1 MAPSDPVPPPE
12 SERHMAAEFDLIAR
26 HFAPA
31 TPARADVAA
40 GIGDDAA
47 LLLPPAG
54 SGIVSACTALHEGVD
69 FPSGTPAGTLGRR
82 VVADGLR
89 LLAETAPG
97 GPPPRPAWALLGL
110 TLPAPDEDWIRAFSA
125 GLAAACREAGIQL
138 VGGDT
143 TRGPRAVVC
152 VVHAL
157 VLTGGE

>member
-12 SERHMAAEFDLIAR
+12 SERHIAAEFDLISRYFAR
-26 HFAPA
+26 A
-31 TPARADVAA
+31 TPVRADVAA

-54 SGIVSACTALHEGVD
+54 CEIVSACTALHEGVD
-69 FPSGTPAGTLGRR
+69 FPPDAPAEALGRR
-82 VVADGLR
+82 AIADGLR
-89 LLAETAPG
+89 LLAETAAG

-110 TLPAPDEDWIRAFSA
+110 TLPAPDKDWASEFAA
-125 GLAAACREAGIQL
+125 GLAAACREAGVQL

-143 TRGPRAVVC
+143 TRGPRAVFC

-157 VLTGGE
+157 VRPRSG

>member
-1 MAPSDPVPPPE
+1 MAPSDPVPPLE
-12 SERHMAAEFDLIAR
+12 SERPMAAEFELIAR

-54 SGIVSACTALHEGVD
+54 CEIVSACAALHEGVD
-69 FPSGTPAGTLGRR
+69 FPSGTPAGSLGRR
-82 VVADGLR
+82 AIEDGLR
-89 LLAETAPG
+89 LLAETASG
-97 GPPPRPAWALLGL
+97 GPPPPPAWALLGL
-110 TLPAPDEDWIRAFSA
+110 TLPAPDEDWTHEFAA
-125 GLAAACREAGIQL
+125 GLAAACRAAGIQL

-143 TRGPRAVVC
+143 TRGPRAVFC

-157 VLTGGE
+157 VHPRSS